1 MSEQILIV
9 DDEKEIAD
17 LIEVYLKNDGYTV
30 YKFYNG
36 LDALEC
42 IETQKM
48 DLAILDVMLPD
59 IDGFRICQKIREQYY
74 YPIIMLTAKVEDTDK
89 IMGLTIGADD
99 YITKP
104 FNPLEVVA
112 RVKTQLRRYVR
123 YNNAANTKEKDT
135 PIAEHDVRGLIINKN
150 THKCTL
156 YGKEVT
162 LTPIEF
168 SILWYLCE
176 NRGKVIPSE
185 ELFENVWGEQ
195 YLDNNNTVMAHI
207 GRLREKL
214 NEPAKKPKFIKTV
227 WEWDIPLKNKRNSQ
241 RDDYRLLKNKLLI
254 RTFGMLFF
262 AFAFLAALYSLF
274 LRGHIA
280 NAFVGFLDNFVYHD
294 YDRALNVYSMYIRN
308 YMSLFFIVLSLILFA
323 IILRFYLNEFSKYF
337 KEINRGIDA
346 LIEENIGDIVLSSE
360 LTVTEKKIN
369 HIKHTLEQRKLATE
383 LAEQRKNDLVV
394 YLAHDLKTPL
404 TSVIG
409 YLTLLRDENQI
420 SEELREKYLSIS
432 LEKAEYLEDL
442 INEFFEITRFNLS
455 NITLEYSMVNLT
467 RMLEQLTYEFKPMF
481 LEKNLKCEL
490 EIVPDTMI
498 KCDVNKMQRVFDNLL
513 RNAVNYSFADSTIR
527 IVSTQNEGNLN
538 IKFTNFGNTIPQEKL
553 ERIFEQFYRL
563 DTARSSRSGGAGLG
577 LAIAKEIVELHGGS
591 ITAKSEN
598 DIIEFEVTIPL
609 L

>member
-1 MSEQILIV
+1 M
-9 DDEKEIAD
+9 
-17 LIEVYLKNDGYTV
+17 
-30 YKFYNG
+30 
-36 LDALEC
+36 
-42 IETQKM
+42 
-48 DLAILDVMLPD
+48 
-59 IDGFRICQKIREQYY
+59 
-74 YPIIMLTAKVEDTDK
+74 
-89 IMGLTIGADD
+89 
-99 YITKP
+99 
-104 FNPLEVVA
+104 
-112 RVKTQLRRYVR
+112 
-123 YNNAANTKEKDT
+123 
-135 PIAEHDVRGLIINKN
+135 
-150 THKCTL
+150 
-156 YGKEVT
+156 
-162 LTPIEF
+162 
-168 SILWYLCE
+168 
-176 NRGKVIPSE
+176 
-185 ELFENVWGEQ
+185 
-195 YLDNNNTVMAHI
+195 
-207 GRLREKL
+207 
-214 NEPAKKPKFIKTV
+214 
-227 WEWDIPLKNKRNSQ
+227 KNKRNNQ

-262 AFAFLAALYSLF
+262 AFAFLATLYSLF

-294 YDRALNVYSMYIRN
+294 YDQALNVYSMYIRN

-323 IILRFYLNEFSKYF
+323 IILRFYLNGFSKYF

-346 LIEENIGDIVLSSE
+346 LIEENTGDIVLSSE

-420 SEELREKYLSIS
+420 SEELRDKYLSIS
-432 LEKAEYLEDL
+432 LEKAEHLEDL

-455 NITLEYSMVNLT
+455 NITLEYSRVNLT

-498 KCDVNKMQRVFDNLL
+498 KCDVNKMKRVFDNLL
-513 RNAVNYSFADSTIR
+513 RNAVNYSFDDGTIH
-527 IVSTQNEGNLN
+527 IVATQNENNLS
-538 IKFTNFGNTIPQEKL
+538 IKFTNCGNTIPQEKL

-563 DTARSSRSGGAGLG
+563 DTVRSSRSGGAGLG
-577 LAIAKEIVELHGGS
+577 LAIAKEIVELHNGT

-598 DIIEFEVTIPL
+598 EVIEFEVTIPL
-609 L
+609 S

>member
-1 MSEQILIV
+1 M
-9 DDEKEIAD
+9 
-17 LIEVYLKNDGYTV
+17 
-30 YKFYNG
+30 
-36 LDALEC
+36 
-42 IETQKM
+42 
-48 DLAILDVMLPD
+48 
-59 IDGFRICQKIREQYY
+59 
-74 YPIIMLTAKVEDTDK
+74 
-89 IMGLTIGADD
+89 
-99 YITKP
+99 
-104 FNPLEVVA
+104 
-112 RVKTQLRRYVR
+112 
-123 YNNAANTKEKDT
+123 
-135 PIAEHDVRGLIINKN
+135 
-150 THKCTL
+150 
-156 YGKEVT
+156 
-162 LTPIEF
+162 
-168 SILWYLCE
+168 
-176 NRGKVIPSE
+176 
-185 ELFENVWGEQ
+185 
-195 YLDNNNTVMAHI
+195 
-207 GRLREKL
+207 
-214 NEPAKKPKFIKTV
+214 
-227 WEWDIPLKNKRNSQ
+227 KNKRNSE
-241 RDDYRLLKNKLLI
+241 RDDYRLLKNRLLI

-262 AFAFLAALYSLF
+262 AFAFLATLYSLF

-294 YDRALNVYSMYIRN
+294 YDQALNVYSMYIRN

-323 IILRFYLNEFSKYF
+323 IILRFYLNGFSKYF

-346 LIEENIGDIVLSSE
+346 LIEENTGDIVLSSE

-432 LEKAEYLEDL
+432 LEKAEHLEDL